1 MNIKLQIKML
11 CAACDINQREL
22 ARRLG
27 TSQQNLSAK
36 MKRGTFTTQD
46 LEKIALAV
54 GAEYKGLFILPDGTE
69 I

>member
-1 MNIKLQIKML
+1 MDIKVQIKIL

-22 ARRLG
+22 AKRLG

-36 MKRGTFTTQD
+36 MKRGTFTVQD
-46 LEKIALAV
+46 LEKIAEAV
-54 GAEYKGLFILPDGTE
+54 GAKYKGLFILPDGRE